1 MIGRRILTDMN
12 YDNTSLPEEVQK
24 YLAEIY
30 NDEELRDV
38 FYDCDI
44 EIYDEDWIKDI
55 EEDDAWLE
63 ELMGPGESSYSN
75 LKPFGRDGTG
85 ALWVVIDDR
94 MIGYIGT
101 EGQCGIVAR
110 NIHEFMNIASV
121 WGGYLCDYWDED
133 ILASRDA
140 FYDTMNNPERLEQY
154 ENIERNRRVFEGFIK
169 RHGFTKEIY
178 EMAVGGITVE
188 PLFIVKATTDE
199 YVDSESLISPLDG
212 QNKLEDLIKRLK

>member
-1 MIGRRILTDMN
+1 MN
-12 YDNTSLPEEVQK
+12 YDTTNLPEEVQK

-55 EEDDAWLE
+55 EEDEAWLE
-63 ELMGPGESSYSN
+63 DLMGPGESSYSN

-85 ALWVVIDDR
+85 ALWVVIDDS

-110 NIHEFMNIASV
+110 NIHEFMNIASM
-121 WGGYLCDYWDED
+121 WGGYLSDYWDED
-133 ILASRDA
+133 ILASREA
-140 FYDTMNNPERLEQY
+140 FYGTMNNPERLEQY
-154 ENIERNRRVFEGFIK
+154 ENIERNRRVFEGFIE

-188 PLFIVKATTDE
+188 PLFIVC
-199 YVDSESLISPLDG
+199 
-212 QNKLEDLIKRLK
+212 

>member
-1 MIGRRILTDMN
+1 ML
-12 YDNTSLPEEVQK
+12 YDNTNLPDDVK
-24 YLAEIY
+24 MYLREIY
-30 NDEELRDV
+30 DDQELNDV

-44 EIYDEDWIKDI
+44 EIYDEDLIRDI
-55 EEDDAWLE
+55 EEDEAWLE
-63 ELMGPGESSYSN
+63 EMMGPGEPSYTN
-75 LKPFGRDGTG
+75 LKPFGRAGSG
-85 ALWVVIDDR
+85 ALWVLIDDK

-101 EGQCGIVAR
+101 EGECGIVSR
-110 NIHEFMNIASV
+110 DIHEFMNIVST
-121 WGGYLCDYWDED
+121 WGGYLSDYWDEEV
-133 ILASRDA
+133 LASREA

-169 RHGFTKEIY
+169 RHDFTKEIY

-212 QNKLEDLIKRLK
+212 QNKLEDLIKRLE